1 MLDTTTTTTVQY
13 QKQDLLAHGSMVRQM
28 LVASTSLGVSS
39 VFGATIGGVLLA
51 VEITSTY
58 YLVAQYF
65 KVSKHTTVC
74 ILHGTM
80 LYTTHYF
87 IVLHTLH
94 KVQHCVSARN
104 WLPQRHQ
111 QALNGFFLR

>member
-1 MLDTTTTTTVQY
+1 
-13 QKQDLLAHGSMVRQM
+13 MVRQM

-65 KVSKHTTVC
+65 KVRILPLC
-74 ILHGTM
+74 ILDATM
-80 LYTTHYF
+80 LCSTGS
-87 IVLHTLH
+87 
-94 KVQHCVSARN
+94 HCVHCKRAHR
-104 WLPQRHQ
+104 LLQAYCCLYAPQSTAN
-111 QALNGFFLR
+111 ALQFL

>member
-1 MLDTTTTTTVQY
+1 
-13 QKQDLLAHGSMVRQM
+13 M

-65 KVSKHTTVC
+65 KVRNTPLC
-74 ILHGTM
+74 IYSILP
-80 LYTTHYF
+80 Y
-87 IVLHTLH
+87 
-94 KVQHCVSARN
+94 CVE
-104 WLPQRHQ
+104 L
-111 QALNGFFLR
+111 